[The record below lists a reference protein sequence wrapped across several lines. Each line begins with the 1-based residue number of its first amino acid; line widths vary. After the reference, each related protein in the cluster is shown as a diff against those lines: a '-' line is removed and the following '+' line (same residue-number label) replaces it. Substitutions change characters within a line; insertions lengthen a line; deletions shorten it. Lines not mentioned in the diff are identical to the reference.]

1 MYRRLL
7 VPHDGSVFSERALTY
22 AIPIAAKHNASI
34 HVVQVSGL
42 AREVLNDP
50 GAATAVRAVIDDVR
64 TTLRQQMERTV
75 KRLATRDRVQIDA
88 EFRDGQRAV
97 DELLAAASEQNA
109 DLIVVATH
117 GRGGLSRLWLGSTTD
132 ELLRASTRPLLVVR
146 KARNYTEVKPSDPV
160 FPRMVVALDGTPESI
175 SALEAAIA
183 LAGDQPVHL
192 VLVRVENWLPAG
204 QSTDWEVESR
214 KRLTDHYL
222 APLAAQYAAP
232 GRTIT
237 TRVEVN
243 ANIASTL
250 LEVCRSERAYAIVVA
265 THRRNAAVR
274 AVLGS
279 TADKVIRAADLP
291 VLVAPPKA

>member
-183 LAGDQPVHL
+183 LAGDQHVHL